1 MDFDI
6 ILFVLIVYNSKVYNP
21 PQIEVAYTNKTQFTL
36 CGLIFHRNLF
46 LTFDTG
52 TVPWGFLQLSR
63 NTPTHLKMCMFI
75 IAHAK
80 FITS

>member
-6 ILFVLIVYNSKVYNP
+6 ILFVLKHAYNSKVYNP

-36 CGLIFHRNLF
+36 CGLIFLRNLF

-52 TVPWGFLQLSR
+52 TVPRSFHNSQEALCTFK
-63 NTPTHLKMCMFI
+63 NVHVY
-75 IAHAK
+75 
-80 FITS
+80 